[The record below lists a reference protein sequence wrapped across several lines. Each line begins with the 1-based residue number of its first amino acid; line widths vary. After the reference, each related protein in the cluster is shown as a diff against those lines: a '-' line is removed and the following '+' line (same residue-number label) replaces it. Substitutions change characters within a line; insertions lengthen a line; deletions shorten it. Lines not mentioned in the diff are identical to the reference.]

1 MSQLERERVIIE
13 HIKSEGSIHHNA
25 LIRKLVPE
33 FMAKTTFEKVRDSLV
48 EKQIISMKMSKNRKI
63 YSINQNVEGKS
74 FQKIEQITN
83 QLFHDIK
90 MRIRKVETD
99 YSHKDN
105 SEKINTAY
113 KIIDELLTID
123 NGFTIL
129 DSIKNPK
136 KTLYKD
142 EHMDI
147 QELINQVLE
156 IVKKDKNSQI
166 NLATVISSLS
176 INNVKN

>member
-13 HIKSEGSIHHNA
+13 HIKIEGSIHHNA
-25 LIRKLVPE
+25 LIRKIVPVY
-33 FMAKTTFEKVRDSLV
+33 MAKSTFEKVRDDLV

-63 YSINQNVEGKS
+63 YSINENVEGKS
-74 FQKIEQITN
+74 FQKIEQRTN

-90 MRIRKVETD
+90 MRIRKIETD
-99 YSHKDN
+99 YIHKDN
-105 SEKINTAY
+105 SEKINIAY
-113 KIIDELLTID
+113 RVIDELLRID

-156 IVKKDKNSQI
+156 IVKKDKSSQMNI
-166 NLATVISSLS
+166 AAVISSLS

>member
-1 MSQLERERVIIE
+1 M
-13 HIKSEGSIHHNA
+13 
-25 LIRKLVPE
+25 
-33 FMAKTTFEKVRDSLV
+33 
-48 EKQIISMKMSKNRKI
+48 
-63 YSINQNVEGKS
+63 
-74 FQKIEQITN
+74 
-83 QLFHDIK
+83 LFRSYI
-90 MRIRKVETD
+90 
-99 YSHKDN
+99 HKDN
-105 SEKINTAY
+105 SEKINIAY
-113 KIIDELLTID
+113 RVIDELLRID

-156 IVKKDKNSQI
+156 IVKKDKSSQMNI
-166 NLATVISSLS
+166 AAVISSLS